1 MKGRNTESEVVVGLV
16 VILEGT
22 VRKDWTEK

>member
-16 VILEGT
+16 VIFEGM
-22 VRKDWTEK
+22 VRKDWTGK